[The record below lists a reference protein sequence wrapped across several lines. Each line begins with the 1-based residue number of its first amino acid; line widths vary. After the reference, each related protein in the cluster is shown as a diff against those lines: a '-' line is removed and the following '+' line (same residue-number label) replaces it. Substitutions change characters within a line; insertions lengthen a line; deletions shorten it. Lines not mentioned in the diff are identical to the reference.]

1 MLTDTGHRVYH
12 VATQGYISTPV
23 YRAAAGPLR
32 AQCQEPLGPGSACQ
46 QLVPGRG
53 AMNIL
58 LTLRNVQANSVSV
71 FGAEEREEEKR
82 GREKKAGTTQART
95 GTRRAEAARRRAEE
109 EKEEEAEVAG
119 PLTETKSKGVKPKV
133 AGKAMRKK
141 DATSEDV
148 ARKPGQRH
156 ITAAAG

>member
-1 MLTDTGHRVYH
+1 MHAAEKEVERLT
-12 VATQGYISTPV
+12 AE
-23 YRAAAGPLR
+23 AARL
-32 AQCQEPLGPGSACQ
+32 
-46 QLVPGRG
+46 
-53 AMNIL
+53 
-58 LTLRNVQANSVSV
+58 
-71 FGAEEREEEKR
+71 GAEARARAEADVAEARCRAEEE
-82 GREKKAGTTQART
+82 
-95 GTRRAEAARRRAEE
+95 AEAARRRAEE